1 MKRSPGIL
9 GVVVTLALASAAAGA
24 GPVTNGCWIA
34 IQGVRAQVEPLLTG
48 AEYRQAI
55 STLNRLRS
63 DARDR
68 QVKSYCRYAVELCR
82 LRQEIANGRPGVL
95 QVAVDFD
102 AGGLP
107 ATFREASDTVTPE
120 YEETFL
126 GSPGALRIGH
136 PNADG
141 LLVAESYESFV
152 VEPGTVLAISFYAHE
167 LADPKLQLLADVN
180 TLHLF
185 WKGPV
190 VNDAWNTMLLRLD
203 LDGNDVYPLGTL
215 VRSISFV
222 ANGKQPDAFVILDEL
237 QVIAHP

>member
-1 MKRSPGIL
+1 MKFSQGIL
-9 GVVVTLALASAAAGA
+9 GVVATLALASVAAAA
-24 GPVTNGCWIA
+24 GPVTNESWIA
-34 IQGVRAQVEPLLTG
+34 IQGIRAQVDPLLAG

-63 DARDR
+63 DSRDR
-68 QVKSYCRYAVELCR
+68 QVKSYCRYAVDLCR
-82 LRQEIANGRPGVL
+82 LRQDVAKGRPGVL

-102 AGGLP
+102 AGGVP
-107 ATFREASDTVTPE
+107 ASFREASDAVTPE
-120 YEETFL
+120 YDETFL

-136 PNADG
+136 PSKDG
-141 LLVAESYESFV
+141 LLVAESYETFL
-152 VEPGTVLAISFYAHE
+152 VEPGTVLALSFYAHD
-167 LADPKLQLLADVN
+167 LVDPKLQLLADVK

-185 WKGPV
+185 WSGPV

-203 LDGNDVYPLGTL
+203 LDGNDAYPLGTL

-222 ANGKQPDAFVILDEL
+222 ALGKKPDAFVILDEL